1 MLFVSCGTGV
11 SGKSLEGFLIG
22 RPLSRRVEIFG
33 VLSGGGSGAVGV
45 TTSTGECTGAIITS
59 AFRLTPFLA

>member
-1 MLFVSCGTGV
+1 MLLVSCGTGV

-33 VLSGGGSGAVGV
+33 VLSGGGAVGV
-45 TTSTGECTGAIITS
+45 TTSTGECTGDITS

>member
-33 VLSGGGSGAVGV
+33 VLSGGGGGAAGV
-45 TTSTGECTGAIITS
+45 TTSTGECTGDITS